1 MVDFGVNVDLVAAC
15 WVCINEVHPREIEH
29 VEGFSADDSNVAV
42 PIEEATCVAARIA
55 QAHHCHIRCRLLQ
68 VELLIVEE
76 PILLGQLDEFPTII
90 PQFLHVE
97 MPSSHC
103 VIMHASGIGG
113 GRRRNVEFESDMEDT
128 V

>member
-1 MVDFGVNVDLVAAC
+1 MEDLGVNVDLVATC
-15 WVCINEVHPREIEH
+15 GVRIDEVHPSEVEH

-55 QAHHCHIRCRLLQ
+55 QAHHRHIRCRLLQ
-68 VELLIVEE
+68 VELLVVEE

-97 MPSSHC
+97 MPSSNC
-103 VIMHASGIGG
+103 VIVHASGIGSS
-113 GRRRNVEFESDMEDT
+113 RRHNAKFESDMEDT

>member
-15 WVCINEVHPREIEH
+15 GVRIDEVHTGEVEN
-29 VEGFSADDSNVAV
+29 VEGFSTDDSDIAV
-42 PIEEATCVAARIA
+42 PIEESTRVAARIA

-90 PQFLHVE
+90 PQFLNVE

-103 VIMHASGIGG
+103 VIVHASGIGSS
-113 GRRRNVEFESDMEDT
+113 RRHNAKFESDMEDT